1 MDGGRY
7 QEVTPDLADAFGLQ
21 KPHGALVAKVFTGG
35 PADLGGIKVGDVIT
49 EYDGQQVKEAND
61 FPLMVARTQVNKE
74 VQMKVLREGKNLPFS
89 VTVGEMPE
97 APEEKIG

>member
-1 MDGGRY
+1 M
-7 QEVTPDLADAFGLQ
+7 
-21 KPHGALVAKVFTGG
+21 FTGG

-74 VQMKVLREGKNLPFS
+74 VQMKVLEKGKIFPS
-89 VTVGEMPE
+89 
-97 APEEKIG
+97 A